1 MAQEINVLT
10 EQGLRQYTE
19 TLVQWIK
26 SKLDVKAE
34 EALNLKLTAEG
45 NDVKLSLFSGNT
57 LLNRITIPIVGE
69 NAGLITPT
77 MAQQIGNGGGEGIS
91 IQSLIDGT
99 NIAFA
104 AMEVGYIYIKNGCI
118 YMPMHNSTGGIY
130 DIIKFNNTGIKR
142 ISNNGEFELY
152 PSYDDIYSI
161 DEELDEESENPLQNK
176 VIANLFD
183 NLESQLNELSQ
194 SIPNTQ
200 YIENQIETTN
210 SEVSGL
216 RTWVT
221 RIDNE
226 KITGLQQEISNL
238 YNSLSNIT
246 DNILDENI
254 AELEEKINQLKGQ
267 AIVVDNSTYSFEQ
280 GTLYKLNPRTELTTG
295 TYLIDING
303 TYYIYDAVNK
313 SKFEIPTIQQILDNT
328 GKVIPLSFYGN
339 LTQEVL
345 DAAEEGDFIFDTNN
359 NKLYKKSNNEVSIV
373 NGESFILSNNNVFY
387 TYKSGT
393 PQIIWTSLNGN
404 FISRNDVISRIG
416 SIIPIAIWT
425 DSVEDSRVNNLG
437 ENEYLFTISD
447 NMLWY
452 KYNGQIISVTNQSGK
467 YLISYENEYYI
478 VDVGH
483 SCNRITLDSIE
494 NIYIKTSENE
504 IIPLSRNNSEN
515 ENSVTIDLSN
525 VSTASSNN
533 SGISKIIEVSY
544 WEDSNLMNEP
554 ASPGTYGTDSN
565 DVLYM
570 YNSSQWEQVGAGNFL
585 ISYQDNNQNYN
596 LYFLSMSGSTI
607 TSGNCIRL
615 ASYGDIA
622 TTSGAVTGI
631 KLNGASVPKNSD
643 GTVNLLNLVNMSQ
656 MTGIL
661 NNYYQKDYINNNFAS
676 KSYVD
681 SKFWTKLVK
690 VDEVTSENITIES
703 NVYGFNT
710 LDSSH
715 KLIIN
720 NNKLLLKVVDRDN
733 IIHYYSKWTAIPNIA
748 SSYSDYGTND
758 LFYNIKTIDNES
770 TLCFWRYTRGVYEK
784 ILDISDYT
792 DQLNTQINNTVSQS
806 ISDYIS
812 DTNLS
817 INDLKLSKKVVC
829 PVAIIQG
836 TSINLTN
843 NSFYIVNDV
852 GQTEVNSNSELI
864 FVNNEGAT
872 FDVTEDTLVIYD
884 EKLYLYC
891 NKNNSYQFIE
901 INSSSENTV
910 VSSESNLIIVRYW
923 QSGNPDGM
931 IEDDYWYNI
940 TTTELSQYKNGS
952 WTTVNKKS
960 NALYFASEIN
970 CLYKWDETESQFVIV
985 TASNDGITDAELN
998 VILKEVADL
1007 VEEQAKR
1014 IRDFNLNI
1022 SSISTINSNLNE
1034 LRGYKFGFDN
1044 NGIVN
1049 SEPETGN
1056 VGDILVLEKNGSKD
1070 IIKCTDSA
1078 KYPVI
1083 VIRCRATD
1091 TSSFTSESY
1100 IFNSIPIVAYNNFVE
1115 SVNNITI
1122 PKGLT
1127 AEQVAEH
1134 LCNQISE
1141 KGGYIKLDI
1150 DYEEAKNNVIQSQKG
1165 SVCIFTYSG
1174 YYYVKIVPKNYGT
1187 AICDSVNQSLWTQY
1201 FGGAVSGGGAYK
1213 IKQNPSQSD
1222 AQIPVILT
1230 YVYHYDNNIYQYAY
1244 TKGTNAVWT
1253 PINNLAP
1260 NKLVLSQNP
1269 YNYDKPVIN
1278 GQQCLWYDGEKA
1290 KPYWYYNSS
1299 WYDAQGNYLSRNAT
1313 KN

>member
-26 SKLDVKAE
+26 SKLDIKAE

-45 NDVKLSLFSGNT
+45 NDVKLSLLSGNT

-77 MAQQIGNGGGEGIS
+77 MAQQIGNGGEGIS

-99 NIAFA
+99 NIAFT
-104 AMEVGYIYIKNGCI
+104 AMEVGYIYIKNGCM

-130 DIIKFNNTGIKR
+130 DIIKFSNTGTKR
-142 ISNNGEFELY
+142 VSNNGEFELY
-152 PSYDDIYSI
+152 PSYDDIYLV

-176 VIANLFD
+176 VITNLFD
-183 NLESQLNELSQ
+183 NLESQLNELIQ

-216 RTWVT
+216 RTWVD

-246 DNILDENI
+246 NNILDENI
-254 AELEEKINQLKGQ
+254 AELEEKINELKGQ

-295 TYLIDING
+295 TYLIDIEG
-303 TYYIYDAVNK
+303 TYYIYNAVDK

-339 LTQEVL
+339 LTQEIL
-345 DAAEEGDFIFDTNN
+345 NTAEEGDFIFDTNT
-359 NKLYKKSNNEVSIV
+359 NKLYKKLNNEASIV

-393 PQIIWTSLNGN
+393 LQIIWTSLNGN

-425 DSVEDSRVNNLG
+425 DDVNDSIVNNLG
-437 ENEYLFTISD
+437 ENEYLFTTSD
-447 NMLWY
+447 NMLRY

-467 YLISYENEYYI
+467 YLIFYENKYYI
-478 VDVGH
+478 VNVGH
-483 SCNRITLDSIE
+483 SYNRITLNAIE
-494 NIYIKTSENE
+494 KVYIKTSADN
-504 IIPLSRNNSEN
+504 INPVTINTNNN

-525 VSTASSNN
+525 VAVSSDNYD
-533 SGISKIIEVSY
+533 KRVIEISY
-544 WEDSNLMNEP
+544 WKDQELLNKS
-554 ASPGTYGTDSN
+554 ASPGTYGTNNN
-565 DVLYM
+565 DVLYI
-570 YNSSQWEQVGAGNFL
+570 YDDDEWKQVGAGNFL
-585 ISYQDNNQNYN
+585 ISYQDDNQNYN
-596 LYFLSMSGSTI
+596 LYLLSMSGSTI
-607 TSGNCIRL
+607 TSGNCIKL
-615 ASYGDIA
+615 ANFNDISGTSGGAVTEIYLNNTPLSKNDSGEVYLNNIA
-622 TTSGAVTGI
+622 TTSMI
-631 KLNGASVPKNSD
+631 
-643 GTVNLLNLVNMSQ
+643 
-656 MTGIL
+656 TGIL
-661 NNYYQKDYINNNFAS
+661 NSQYYNKTYINDNLASKDYVN
-676 KSYVD
+676 SYVY
-681 SKFWTKLVK
+681 SKLVK
-690 VDEVTSENITIES
+690 IDEVTSENITIES
-703 NVYGFNT
+703 NTYSLNT

-733 IIHYYSKWTAIPNIA
+733 VVHYYLKWSTIPNIA
-748 SSYSDYGTND
+748 TNSNNYGVND
-758 LFYNIKTIDNES
+758 LFYNIKTINNES
-770 TLCFWRYTRGVYEK
+770 TLCFWRYTRGIYEK
-784 ILDISDYT
+784 ISDITDYIN
-792 DQLNTQINNTVSQS
+792 QLNTQINNTISQS

-812 DTNLS
+812 DTDLS

-836 TSINLTN
+836 TSRDLTH
-843 NSFYIVNDV
+843 NSFYIFNSI
-852 GQTEVNSNSELI
+852 GQTEIDSNSKLK
-864 FVNNEGAT
+864 FVNNEGVASE
-872 FDVTEDTLVIYD
+872 VTEDTLVIYD
-884 EKLYLYC
+884 KKLYLYC

-923 QSGNPDGM
+923 QSRNPDGM
-931 IEDDYWYNI
+931 VENDYWYNT
-940 TTTELSQYKNGS
+940 TTTELSQYENGS
-952 WTTVNKKS
+952 WTIVNKKS

-970 CLYKWDETESQFVIV
+970 CLYKWDENESQFVII

-1014 IRDFNLNI
+1014 IRDFNSNI

-1034 LRGYKFGFDN
+1034 LRGYEFGFDN
-1044 NGIVN
+1044 NGTVD
-1049 SEPETGN
+1049 SEPLDGN

-1083 VIRCRATD
+1083 VIRCRPTN

-1100 IFNSIPIVAYNNFVE
+1100 TFNSIPIVAYNNSVE

-1122 PKGLT
+1122 PSGLT

-1141 KGGYIKLDI
+1141 KGGYVKLDI

-1187 AICDSVNQSLWTQY
+1187 AICDSINQSLWTQY

-1213 IKQNPSQSD
+1213 IKQNPNQSD

-1230 YVYHYDNNIYQYAY
+1230 YVYHYDNNMYQYAY
-1244 TKGTNAVWT
+1244 TKGTNAVWVY
-1253 PINNLAP
+1253 INNLAP
-1260 NKLVLSQNP
+1260 NKLVLTQNP
-1269 YNYDKPVIN
+1269 YSYDKPVIN
-1278 GQQCLWYDGEKA
+1278 GQQCLWYDGERA
-1290 KPYWYYNSS
+1290 KPYWYYNPS
-1299 WYDAQGNYLSRNAT
+1299 WYDAQGNRLSSYAT